1 MGQCTKAALPRPL
14 NLMAR
19 ARSGSL
25 KQTEDR
31 QDPRPNLARPMVRQA
46 HRDTAALLD
55 GFDHVETRAEFET
68 RIKEGKPLTVKLGLD
83 PTSADLHLG
92 HAVVLHKMQQFVEA
106 GQNVVLII
114 GDFTARIGDP
124 TGRNELRP
132 PLTTEEI
139 EANMKTYADQA
150 GKVLDMERI
159 TLRYNSE
166 WLSSLTIADM
176 LRLLSQVTVA
186 QMLEREDFRVRYG
199 AGTPISLHEFLYPV
213 AQAYDSIA
221 IRADIELGGNDQLFN
236 LLMGRHYQRHAGQRE
251 QICMTVPL
259 LEGLDG
265 VEKMSK
271 SKGNYVGLTES
282 PEQQFGKLMRIT
294 DEMIPRYARLA
305 AFISKAQAGELT
317 QGLNDGRLHPMKEKK
332 RIAEEVVARY
342 HGREAAKAAREYF
355 ERTVQRRE
363 LPAENIPELRLGEAR
378 KVAQLVVAAGFAQSR
393 RAAERLISGN
403 GVRVDGILVG
413 DPNAQWTAAGPA
425 VLSVGSRKFVR
436 VLPNED

>member
-1 MGQCTKAALPRPL
+1 MT
-14 NLMAR
+14 
-19 ARSGSL
+19 
-25 KQTEDR
+25 TEE
-31 QDPRPNLARPMVRQA
+31 
-46 HRDTAALLD
+46 LLD
-55 GFDHVETRAEFET
+55 GFDHVETRPEFEA
-68 RIKEGKPLTVKLGLD
+68 RLKEGKPLTVKLGLD

-106 GQNVVLII
+106 GHKVVLLI

-132 PLTTEEI
+132 PLSTEEI
-139 EANMKTYADQA
+139 EANMVTYAAQA
-150 GKVLDMERI
+150 GKVLDMERV
-159 TLRYNSE
+159 TLEYNSK
-166 WLSSLTIADM
+166 WLSPLTMADL

-186 QMLEREDFRVRYG
+186 QMLEREDFRTRYG

-221 IRADIELGGNDQLFN
+221 LHADIELGGNDQLFN

-251 QICMTVPL
+251 QICMTLPL
-259 LEGLDG
+259 LEGVDG

-282 PEQQFGKLMRIT
+282 PAQQFGKLMRIT

-305 AFISKAQAGELT
+305 AFFSQAEAGKLIE
-317 QGLNDGRLHPMKEKK
+317 GLNGGRLHPMDEKK
-332 RIAEEVVARY
+332 RVAEEIVARY
-342 HGREAAKAAREYF
+342 HGRDAAKAARDYF
-355 ERTVQRRE
+355 ERTVQRKE
-363 LPAENIPELRLGEAR
+363 LPVDNIPEMRLGEAK
-378 KVAQLVVAAGFAQSR
+378 KVSQVIVAAGFAQSR

-403 GVRVDGILVG
+403 GVKVDGILVG

-425 VLSVGSRKFVR
+425 TLSVGSRKFVR

>member
-1 MGQCTKAALPRPL
+1 
-14 NLMAR
+14 
-19 ARSGSL
+19 
-25 KQTEDR
+25 
-31 QDPRPNLARPMVRQA
+31 MVRQA
-46 HRDTAALLD
+46 HHDTAALLD
-55 GFDHVETRAEFET
+55 GFDHVETRPEFEA
-68 RIKEGKPLTVKLGLD
+68 RIKEGKPLIVKLGLD

-92 HAVVLHKMQQFVEA
+92 HAVVLRKMQQFVEA
-106 GQNVVLII
+106 NQKVVLII

-150 GKVLDMERI
+150 GKVLDLERVKI
-159 TLRYNSE
+159 EYNST
-166 WLSSLTIADM
+166 WLSPLTMADM

-186 QMLEREDFRVRYG
+186 QMLEREDFRIRYG

-236 LLMGRHYQRHAGQRE
+236 LLMGRHYQRHSGQRE

-265 VEKMSK
+265 IEKMSK

-305 AFISKAQAGELT
+305 AFVSQAEAGRLT
-317 QGLNDGRLHPMKEKK
+317 RGLNDGSLHPMNEKK

-342 HGREAAKAAREYF
+342 HGRDAAKAAREYF
-355 ERTVQRRE
+355 ERTVQRKE
-363 LPAENIPELRLGEAR
+363 LPTENIPELRLGEAR
-378 KVAQLVVAAGFAQSR
+378 KIAQIIVAAGFAESR

-413 DPNAQWTAAGPA
+413 DPNAQWTAAQPA